1 MNEEL
6 EKVKGRLNKIIKEK
20 EEKKE
25 MEERKE
31 MEKNKKLSL
40 KERWKKINKPKK
52 DHKIKKWKGNKSK
65 SFVKQFKV
73 EKQIKNIKTL
83 LRKGFL

>member
-40 KERWKKINKPKK
+40 KER
-52 DHKIKKWKGNKSK
+52 
-65 SFVKQFKV
+65 
-73 EKQIKNIKTL
+73 
-83 LRKGFL
+83 